1 MEHIKFDGLAV
12 VMDGTT
18 SPAWKIDKYFLLFA
32 KKYSGDRDIF
42 QFLYGT
48 MPPVSSHTAPAEQ

>member
-42 QFLYGT
+42 QFL